1 MNIIFGKEQ
10 LANLDQ
16 KYTVLEL
23 DTLQIGENG
32 PVVTA
37 YCAVEAVP
45 LEELV
50 DLEKQLALHQQLLDN
65 YKARKWPECQLALS
79 DLITKWGGEVDSF
92 YHELADRIMDYIAND
107 PGTNWTGIIIKR

>member
-10 LANLDQ
+10 LEELDQ

-50 DLEKQLALHQQLLDN
+50 DLDKQLSLHQQLITD
-65 YKARKWPECQLALS
+65 YKSRKWPECQLALS

-92 YHELADRIMDYIAND
+92 YHELADRIMSYIAKD
-107 PGTNWTGIIIKR
+107 PGPDWTGIIIKK